1 MLEFIKVLF
10 APEIVILFIL
20 CILSKIFYPKFRG
33 FMGEFWVKTELN
45 KLPKEKYIVLNNIML
60 EDDYGTHQ
68 IDHIVIS
75 NYGIF
80 VIEMKNFY
88 GLITGNEH
96 NEYWIQHFG
105 KKKFKFKNPIYQN
118 YGHIKSL
125 ENLLKLN
132 NDYFIPIVCFSNQ
145 AKLRVKSNI
154 IVTQLDFLVKT
165 IKSSCNIEYN
175 LDINNISNTILSSN
189 ITNKSKRKKH
199 INNIK
204 EKETNENNKINNM
217 ICPKCGGNLIRKNGK
232 YGSFIGCSNFP
243 RCKYTKK

>member
-1 MLEFIKVLF
+1 MLEFIKALLT
-10 APEIVILFIL
+10 PEIIILFIL

-33 FMGEFWVKTELN
+33 FMGEFWVKNELN
-45 KLPKEKYIVLNNIML
+45 KLPKDKYKILNNIMI

-88 GLITGNEH
+88 GLITGNEN

-132 NDYFIPIVCFSNQ
+132 NDYFIPIVCFYNQ
-145 AKLRVKSNI
+145 AKLRVKSNNI
-154 IVTQLDFLVKT
+154 ITQLDFLVKT

-175 LDINNISNTILSSN
+175 LDINNIANTILSSN

-217 ICPKCGGNLIRKNGK
+217 ICPKCGNDLIKKNVK